1 MMKKIILIMFISVMI
16 LSGIVCLVSC
26 DNKEPVVMRDGEMDQ
41 VIIKTLSQFLDRKHS
56 SGVNVGG
63 KTVEERIDSVKNNK
77 QALHVAVDPKNY
89 YFVAVYHD
97 PVHEHTDGYSCC
109 RPYNYTWVK
118 FFDKEDITEYYG
130 DLTFVAAFQINRA
143 KFVKNIINKKSDTI
157 EIEHYS
163 TYLPEFKSGVNV
175 ADALYRDETYIC
187 FGSGNFSE
195 TYYLTS
201 TEEYYHKV
209 NKWPCTKYKG
219 KYYIKQEMQIGYQN
233 PINLKPKFGKYYDD
247 LMEIMITDKYTEEI
261 DGKTYYYG
269 LFDIKEF
276 SKKILK

>member
-1 MMKKIILIMFISVMI
+1 MKKLILIMFISVMI
-16 LSGIVCLVSC
+16 LSGIVFLVSC
-26 DNKEPVVMRDGEMDQ
+26 DNKEPVVMRDGERDQ
-41 VIIKTLSQFLDRKHS
+41 VIIKMLSQFLDRKHS
-56 SGVNVGG
+56 SSGVDVRS
-63 KTVEERIDSVKNNK
+63 KTVEGRIDSVKNDK

-97 PVHEHTDGYSCC
+97 PVHEHTDDYGCC

-118 FFDKEDITEYYG
+118 FFDKEDITEYYD
-130 DLTFVAAFQINRA
+130 DLEFVAAFQINRA
-143 KFVKNIINKKSDTI
+143 KFVKDIINKKSDTI

-187 FGSGNFSE
+187 FDSGNFSE

-201 TEEYYHKV
+201 TEKYYHKV

-233 PINLKPKFGKYYDD
+233 PIDLKPEFGKYYDD

-276 SKKILK
+276 TKTFWK